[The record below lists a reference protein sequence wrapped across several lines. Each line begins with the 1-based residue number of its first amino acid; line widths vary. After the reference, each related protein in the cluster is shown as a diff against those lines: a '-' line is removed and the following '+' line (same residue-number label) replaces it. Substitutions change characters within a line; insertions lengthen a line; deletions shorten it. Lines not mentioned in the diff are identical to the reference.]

1 MKSLCQ
7 KQKNPN
13 ILPFYNGSLMF
24 SAHSAACTCKK
35 SNISKTQEDRGL
47 LSNLI
52 LKTPLIEIPVLHNF
66 KHNDA

>member
-1 MKSLCQ
+1 
-7 KQKNPN
+7 
-13 ILPFYNGSLMF
+13 MF

-52 LKTPLIEIPVLHNF
+52 LKTPLIKIPVLHNF